1 MNLLKAVTPIYL
13 ALLLTSC
20 SLTGLALPDRQQT
33 GEAPMVTSLQEVG
46 EATPIP
52 ECSPLP
58 AEMTIHLS
66 RVLAGEVQIEMTAL
80 TPGDTPVVFVYI
92 AAEDLEARL
101 TAYPRDPAGED
112 GSFVY
117 ILKGLSQYLENT
129 GEMSV
134 RVIHSRGVACAE
146 LSIP

>member
-33 GEAPMVTSLQEVG
+33 GEAPMVTSLQEAG
-46 EATPIP
+46 EATPMP

-58 AEMTIHLS
+58 AGMTIHLS
-66 RVLAGEVQIEMTAL
+66 RVSPGAILIEMAGL
-80 TPGDTPVVFVYI
+80 TPGETPVVFVYI

-112 GSFVY
+112 SSFVY
-117 ILKGLSQYLENT
+117 TMRGLSQYLEKT